1 MDGSILLDTNA
12 TVAYTA
18 GDLSLRVRI
27 TGSDGAFISCVTLG
41 ELHYGAQKSSLVE
54 YNLARV
60 GEIARTM
67 PIIPCDEGTAA
78 EYGIIKAALRAKGRP
93 VPENDIWIAAIARQ
107 HALTLITRDEHFGEI
122 SGLVSEAW

>member
-18 GDLSLRVRI
+18 GELALRTRI
-27 TGSDGAFISCVTLG
+27 AVSDAAFISCITLG
-41 ELHYGAQKSSLVE
+41 ELHFGAQKSALIE
-54 YNLARV
+54 HNLARAN
-60 GEIARTM
+60 EIARTM

-78 EYGIIKAALRAKGRP
+78 QYGIVKAALRAKGRP

-107 HALTLITRDEHFGEI
+107 HALTLITRDVHFA
-122 SGLVSEAW
+122 GLSDLMTEAW